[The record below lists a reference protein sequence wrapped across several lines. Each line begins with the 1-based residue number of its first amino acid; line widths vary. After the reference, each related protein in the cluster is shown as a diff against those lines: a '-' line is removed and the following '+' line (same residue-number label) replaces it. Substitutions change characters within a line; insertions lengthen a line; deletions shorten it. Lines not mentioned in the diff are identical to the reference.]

1 MKNQRFHRRL
11 GFAVNGIV
19 SAWRTEASFRLQCI
33 ASVGVLLVL
42 AWRRPALMWWA
53 FLLIMC
59 GMVLAAELFN
69 SALEAALDR
78 LHPERHP
85 AIRIAKDCAAG
96 AVLLLSLTA
105 VCVFAAFLVDSFALR

>member
-1 MKNQRFHRRL
+1 MKNQPFHQRL
-11 GFAVNGIV
+11 GFAAHGILT
-19 SAWRTEASFRLQCI
+19 AWRNENSFKTQFC
-33 ASVGVLLVL
+33 AAVCVLLVL
-42 AWRRPALMWWA
+42 LWRRPAPIWWA
-53 FLLIMC
+53 FLLMSC
-59 GMVLAAELFN
+59 GMVMAAELFN

-105 VCVFAAFLVDSFALR
+105 VGVFAAFLVATFPF